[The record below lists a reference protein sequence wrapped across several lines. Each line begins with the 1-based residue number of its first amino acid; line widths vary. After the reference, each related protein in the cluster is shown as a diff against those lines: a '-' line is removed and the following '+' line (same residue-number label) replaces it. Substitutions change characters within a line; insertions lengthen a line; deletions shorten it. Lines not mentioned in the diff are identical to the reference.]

1 MNLVIDAG
9 NTRVKAA
16 IFIDNKI
23 SEIFYSTKNP
33 FDFFKNFD
41 YLVENK
47 IKNIILSSV
56 INHSIELI
64 KLLKKHSNC
73 FIDLNENTP
82 LPIQNKYKTP
92 KTLGKDRLANGIAGH
107 FYHPKQNTLII
118 DAGTCIKFDFINDKN
133 DFIGGAISP
142 GFRMRF
148 KALHTFTG
156 KLPLI
161 DEVKDNFNFGTD
173 TESSLIS
180 GVYNGMI
187 KEIEG
192 VINQYNQ
199 QYKQLNILFTGGDA
213 HYFVKYLKNSIFA
226 DAFLTIKGL
235 NALLNYNVQNN
246 NT

>member
-1 MNLVIDAG
+1 MNLVIDIG
-9 NTRVKAA
+9 NTRIKAA
-16 IFIDNKI
+16 IFIDGEI
-23 SEIFYSTKNP
+23 SEIFYSTLKP
-33 FDFFKNFD
+33 FDFFITFNP
-41 YLVENK
+41 LIENK
-47 IKNIILSSV
+47 IENVILSSV
-56 INHSIELI
+56 VNHSIELEN
-64 KLLKKHSNC
+64 LLKNHTTYQIIFNST
-73 FIDLNENTP
+73 TP
-82 LPIQNKYKTP
+82 LPVRNKYKTP
-92 KTLGKDRLANGIAGH
+92 NTLGRDRIANALAGYNY
-107 FYHPKQNTLII
+107 FPNQNTLII

-199 QYKQLNILFTGGDA
+199 QYKQLNVLFTGGDA